1 MTRGVAR
8 GIGEAAAADSEVA
21 AKTANLRPTWRDQ
34 LRYRRTTLAVL
45 AASALVYLASVVAIP
60 QFATIVHLS
69 DTLQIAGFLGVV
81 AIGEGVVILG
91 SGIDLSVAYIITGSA
106 VLVSSLAA
114 AGFPALVDLL
124 AGLGAGVLAGL
135 VNGIGV
141 TKFKISPMVMTLAVG
156 NVVQGIVLVETNG
169 SPKSGSPGILTT
181 ISNQNLGGDF
191 TGTVIVWLVLTVAAA
206 CFLGMTR
213 TGRYLYAIGTN
224 TRAAELSGVPV
235 ARVSVMTYMISG
247 FTAAVAGCLLLGY
260 TGISSATMGNSYML
274 PAIAAVV
281 LGGTSILGGR
291 GTSTGIALGAFLL
304 IVIESMLTVAN
315 VSQAGREMLEGAIL
329 LLVVVLYNGRFV
341 LHRRLRKV
349 RRPDSPYGGRRGG
362 YFGLYVV
369 VWEGSREW

>member
-8 GIGEAAAADSEVA
+8 GIGKEVATADSEVV

-34 LRYRRTTLAVL
+34 LRYRRTTLGVL
-45 AASALVYLASVVAIP
+45 AASALVYLASVVAVP

-91 SGIDLSVAYIITGSA
+91 AGIDLSIGYVMTGSA

-114 AGFPALVDLL
+114 AGFPSLIDLL

-135 VNGIGV
+135 INGIGV
-141 TKFKISPMVMTLAVG
+141 TKFKISPLVMTLAVG
-156 NVVQGIVLVETNG
+156 NIVQGIVLVETNG
-169 SPKSGSPGILTT
+169 SPKSGSPGILTA
-181 ISNQNLGGDF
+181 IANHNLGGDL
-191 TGTVIVWLVLTVAAA
+191 TWTVIVWLVLAVAAA

-235 ARVSVMTYMISG
+235 ARVSVATYMISG

-260 TGISSATMGNSYML
+260 TGISSATMGNTYML

-291 GTSTGIALGAFLL
+291 GTSAGIALGAFLL
-304 IVIESMLTVAN
+304 TVIESLLTVVN

-329 LLVVVLYNGRFV
+329 LLVIVLYSGRFSPR
-341 LHRRLRKV
+341 HR
-349 RRPDSPYGGRRGG
+349 
-362 YFGLYVV
+362 
-369 VWEGSREW
+369 